1 MCIMCALR
9 ARGSYSLQQ
18 EILQLMP
25 LPLGFLVHSAPQH
38 YSFCLLFPQ
47 PGASES
53 RGSQPGLRSASRT
66 HCAHYLHTRVKDRS
80 IHQALTLLR
89 LNRQSLTSN
98 RIHDQSQ
105 LCRNTGKVAVGKAP
119 GNNRRL
125 CTRVRQALPRAIR
138 RPHAHRVFLPVKA
151 AVPSGDRSS
160 RDKESW
166 RPPPAPCGRAARDG
180 GSRAT
185 RCGNP
190 AVRAAPGATPPP
202 GARTHLPPGPGP
214 APPPTVMPRP
224 LAEPRPPLPPPR
236 SPAASGP
243 SSDPQ
248 VREPTGTPAHGRDRP
263 PPRHHHPGGGG
274 SGC

>member
-1 MCIMCALR
+1 MKQKIEGGELQNTELQEPVEMHNTERRNPFYDRKLDVKLR
-9 ARGSYSLQQ
+9 NLRPADRTVK
-18 EILQLMP
+18 
-25 LPLGFLVHSAPQH
+25 GFK
-38 YSFCLLFPQ
+38 
-47 PGASES
+47 
-53 RGSQPGLRSASRT
+53 SASRT

-248 VREPTGTPAHGRDRP
+248 RQRL
-263 PPRHHHPGGGG
+263 
-274 SGC
+274 